1 MINNFSYLSDSLF
14 LHQLDLEKIKTKII
28 KIIVLTKEERAIA
41 EVTGRVTSGSIS
53 IDGSS
58 TVRRTASL
66 EFIADIVDYNS
77 MDLKQLFVINRKVSL
92 QIGIKN
98 TLKKEYP
105 QYADYDYMV
114 SARYLCNAVSIF
126 F

>member
-28 KIIVLTKEERAIA
+28 KVIVLTKEERAIA

-66 EFIADIVDYNS
+66 EFIADTVDYNS
-77 MDLKQLFVINRKVSL
+77 IDLKQLFVINRKVSL

-98 TLKKEYP
+98 TLKKELQEVY
-105 QYADYDYMV
+105 
-114 SARYLCNAVSIF
+114 SIVGPEIKEN
-126 F
+126 